1 MLDFLLVE
9 FPSVSFIWLTDGLST
24 IRNEHWLTALTDRV
38 NSRDPVGSKKLCT
51 TLPPLPLKC
60 FNNSNHFRAQ
70 EGLRCISQ
78 LSPSLPLVV
87 TPDKVRP
94 RNYHLTQTVEHLL
107 QGQQHQDYHQYCQVS
122 LQCHHYYLW
131 LDIYHL
137 MFYILHY
144 WSCYTHLF
152 ITFLL
157 FHGSPCANEKWICV
171 YLFLS
176 AFCWNW

>member
-1 MLDFLLVE
+1 MSPCLYVGCFAGRSKRINPCD
-9 FPSVSFIWLTDGLST
+9 LTILRRLICS
-24 IRNEHWLTALTDRV
+24 HCHLTV
-38 NSRDPVGSKKLCT
+38 CPKKLCT

-122 LQCHHYYLW
+122 LQCHHYCLW
-131 LDIYHL
+131 VDIYHL